1 MLALSL
7 GADMR
12 RREFINLLG
21 VAIAWPL
28 TARAQH
34 AGKMWRIGYITHAP
48 NPVYEALFERLREL
62 GYVEGQNTIIE
73 RRYAQGKAEKFQEF
87 AAEMVRLKAQLIIT
101 TTTPAALAAK
111 NATTTIP
118 IVVPTAIDPVGTGL
132 IGSLARPGGNIT
144 GGAILTGELAAK
156 RLELLKEVVSSLS
169 RTAVLWNSANP
180 ANALAWR
187 ETQGAARA
195 LGVTLQSHEVQGPK
209 DFEIAFARMTEGRP
223 DALFVLDDALT
234 IQYRKEIADF
244 AIQKRLPSVFAAKD
258 RVEAGGLMSYGP
270 RYLEMMR
277 RAASQVDKILKG
289 AKPADLPMEQP
300 TTFELVINLKTA
312 KAIGLTMPLT
322 VLTRADEVIE

>member
-1 MLALSL
+1 M
-7 GADMR
+7 M
-12 RREFINLLG
+12 RREFITLVG
-21 VAIAWPL
+21 GAAAWPL

-87 AAEMVRLKAQLIIT
+87 AVEMVRLKADLIIT
-101 TTTPAALAAK
+101 ITTPAALAAK

-118 IVVPTAIDPVGTGL
+118 IVIPTAIDPVGTGL
-132 IGSLARPGGNIT
+132 IASLAHPGGNIT
-144 GGAILTGELAAK
+144 GGAILTGEMAAK
-156 RLELLKEVVSSLS
+156 RLELLKELVPSLS

-187 ETQGAARA
+187 DTQGAALA
-195 LGVTLQSHEVQGPK
+195 LGVTLQSHDVQGPK
-209 DFEIAFARMTEGRP
+209 DFEVAFATIAEERP

-234 IQYRKEIADF
+234 IPYRKEIADF
-244 AIQKRLPSVFAAKD
+244 AMQMRLPSVFAAKD

-270 RYLEMMR
+270 RYSEMMR

-289 AKPADLPMEQP
+289 AHPADLPMEQS

-312 KAIGLTMPLT
+312 KALGLEVPPTL
-322 VLTRADEVIE
+322 LARADEVIE